1 MIEVIHDKQTNTL
14 HALEPP
20 RDFMCDW
27 SEGKEETFTEV
38 WKYAFDGKKVC
49 STCFP
54 GHRLNTSPEHFS
66 GAMEHFSGAVKDLL
80 LLLTLRAM
88 R

>member
-1 MIEVIHDKQTNTL
+1 MIKAIHDKETNTL
-14 HALEPP
+14 HALDTSL
-20 RDFMCDW
+20 DFICDW
-27 SEGKEETFTEV
+27 AEDRETLDTEV
-38 WKYAFDGKKVC
+38 WNYAFDGKKVC